1 MEVRLSKTSADYFN
15 ACELAKS
22 ITSETP
28 NPGTQCWIFVMDDSG
43 ALNRQCEK
51 CPYHAELTPESS
63 VKTAENGASVTVT
76 LKGEI
81 SEKRA
86 VELKKIMD
94 AQLKTK
100 SSIFVDCAGLTQIEP
115 VALGILLRTYKL
127 LKEKQGDFFLIS
139 PSDAMLAVLQSTLL
153 IKIIP
158 AVRSMDEAAHFIRKK
173 EEAIRTGEARAQEEA
188 KKKRLEEAKTVRCW
202 EFFKGQNPQNATPC
216 DVCHYKAT
224 GSAQPCWI
232 IQSEI
237 EGTTFEFV
245 NEDCLVC
252 DYFLKFN
259 PEGDVEIVA

>member
-188 KKKRLEEAKTVRCW
+188 KKKRLEVQIKQDFRSEMENLDRLKQDIQSNNVLISDMALTSLM
-202 EFFKGQNPQNATPC
+202 KGQTITITDENDVKYEPQFS
-216 DVCHYKAT
+216 V
-224 GSAQPCWI
+224 
-232 IQSEI
+232 
-237 EGTTFEFV
+237 
-245 NEDCLVC
+245 
-252 DYFLKFN
+252 KFKKTL
-259 PEGDVEIVA
+259 